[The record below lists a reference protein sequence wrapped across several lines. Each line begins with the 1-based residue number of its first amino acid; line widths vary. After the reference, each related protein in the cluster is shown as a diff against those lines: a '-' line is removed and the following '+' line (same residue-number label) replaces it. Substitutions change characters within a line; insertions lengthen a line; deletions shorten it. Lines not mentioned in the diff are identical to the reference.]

1 MLAAVVKT
9 GNYIGLVVIGVLF
22 AAVSVYYYFRV
33 IQAMYF
39 KDGNAALAVPVSTS
53 FKYLLLLVAVIIV
66 VLGVYPSVLLGML
79 YF

>member
-9 GNYIGLVVIGVLF
+9 DRYIGLAIIGVLF
-22 AAVSVYYYFRV
+22 AAVSVYYYFKV

-39 KDGNAALAVPVSTS
+39 KDGNFALPPVTNS
-53 FKYLLLLVAVIIV
+53 FKFLLLGVAVIIV
-66 VLGVYPSVLLGML
+66 ILGIYPNALLSLL